1 MRQARSL
8 GERILD
14 GQGPEF
20 AELLELVG
28 ESVTVRDR
36 HDRFVYA
43 NRTALHNLGFGSIE
57 ELQAHPD
64 GSLLDR
70 FVVYDESGNDMPRST
85 FPTPRAAAGET
96 LAAPTLIQVVERLTG
111 ESRWEQVRVT
121 PLRDRDG
128 RLVATVTVADN
139 VTAVKSAEVHTR
151 VLAETGRI
159 LSSSLDY
166 QQTLRNVAWAAVPAL
181 ADWCLVEL
189 ADEPDDRRDQVVV
202 AHRNPA
208 LRDLA
213 GQLAE
218 LEPDEPGEH
227 SASSRVIDTG
237 ESALLPEVHQSDLA
251 RIARGPGQLRVL
263 HELGIRSAVVVPMR
277 IRDRT
282 IGAITFYTSD
292 SLRRLAQPDLAL
304 AEQLGRRAAVAVENS
319 RLHTTLADVA
329 DTLAQSLM
337 PNPLPALAGWEMAA
351 LYRPAVVE
359 ERIEVGGDFY
369 EVFDAG
375 PVPLALIGD
384 VTGHGVAAA
393 TLTALMRHGARFS
406 GRLEPQ
412 PEAILHRLDEELRA
426 RPSSA
431 LCRPCAPGSTRAAG
445 AGSAG
450 HPPALN
456 VTADGGVTDCRR
468 RGRSSARS
476 RTPMGGGDDRGD
488 TGRAGAALHR
498 RGHRDRVGPGERF
511 GRHRLPQ
518 FLMRHTPGPA
528 AGAAGRARRGA
539 GSVPGGRAGDDVAAL
554 ALRPARR
561 LISRAGAASRRAV
574 SRGGRSPRAQQLAVP
589 RHGAPSHLVARAASV
604 GDVGGDR
611 RAANAA
617 IRSRRPGTARRPAR
631 AAARPRSAGRRF
643 ARRPRRDAAW
653 AASVR

>member
-1 MRQARSL
+1 LGQERPL

-14 GQGPEF
+14 GQGPEL

-28 ESVTVRDR
+28 EAVTVRDR

-43 NRTALHNLGFGSIE
+43 NRMALHNLGFASVD
-57 ELQAHPD
+57 ELRAHPD
-64 GSLLDR
+64 SSLLDR
-70 FVVYDESGNDMPRST
+70 FVVYDEAGKEMGRST
-85 FPTPRAAAGET
+85 FPTPRTAAGET
-96 LAAPTLIQVVERLTG
+96 QLSPTLMQVVERRTG

-121 PLRDRDG
+121 ALRDRG
-128 RLVATVTVADN
+128 GQVAATVTVAEN

-151 VLAETGRI
+151 VLAETGRM

-213 GQLAE
+213 GQLGG

-237 ESALLPEVHQSDLA
+237 DSALLTEVDESDLA

-263 HELGIRSAVVVPMR
+263 RELGIRSAVVVPMR

-282 IGAITFYTSD
+282 IGAISFYTSD

-319 RLHTTLADVA
+319 RLHTMLAGVA
-329 DTLAQSLM
+329 DTLAQSLA
-337 PNPLPALAGWEMAA
+337 PSPLPELPGWEIAA
-351 LYRPAVVE
+351 LYQPAVVE

-375 PVPLALIGD
+375 PAPLALIGD

-393 TLTALMRHGARFS
+393 TLTGLMRHGARFS
-406 GRLEPQ
+406 GRFDPQ
-412 PEAILHRLDEELRA
+412 PEAVLRHLDEELRA

-431 LCRPCAPGSTRAAG
+431 MCTALCARIHERRVVLA
-445 AGSAG
+445 SAG
-450 HPPALN
+450 HPPALHLA
-456 VTADGGVTDCRR
+456 ADGGVTEI
-468 RGRSSARS
+468 
-476 RTPMGGGDDRGD
+476 P
-488 TGRAGAALHR
+488 
-498 RGHRDRVGPGERF
+498 
-511 GRHRLPQ
+511 
-518 FLMRHTPGPA
+518 TPGPLLGA
-528 AGAAGRARRGA
+528 FADSEWQAETLAVAPGELMLLYTDGVTETASESGERYGVDRLSRFLSAHAGARPQPLLDALATALDLFRG
-539 GSVPGGRAGDDVAAL
+539 GVPTDDIAAL
-554 ALRPARR
+554 ALA
-561 LISRAGAASRRAV
+561 
-574 SRGGRSPRAQQLAVP
+574 PR
-589 RHGAPSHLVARAASV
+589 
-604 GDVGGDR
+604 DD
-611 RAANAA
+611 
-617 IRSRRPGTARRPAR
+617 
-631 AAARPRSAGRRF
+631 
-643 ARRPRRDAAW
+643 
-653 AASVR
+653 

>member
-1 MRQARSL
+1 MGRERPI

-14 GQGPEF
+14 GQGPEL

-36 HDRFVYA
+36 QDRFVYA
-43 NRTALHNLGFGSIE
+43 NRTALQNFGFDSFD

-70 FVVYDESGNDMPRST
+70 FVVYDEAGKEMGRST
-85 FPTPRAAAGET
+85 FPTPRAAAGEPQ
-96 LAAPTLIQVVERLTG
+96 LSPTLMQVVDRRTG

-121 PLRDRDG
+121 PLRDSDG
-128 RLVATVTVADN
+128 RIAATVTVAEN
-139 VTAVKSAEVHTR
+139 VTAVKNAEVHTR
-151 VLAETGRI
+151 ILSETGRM

-189 ADEPDDRRDQVVV
+189 AGEPDDRRDQVVV

-213 GQLAE
+213 GQLAG
-218 LEPDEPGEH
+218 LEPDEPGEN

-237 ESALLPEVHQSDLA
+237 DSALLAEVSESDLT

-263 HELGIRSAVVVPMR
+263 RELGIRSAIVVPMR

-282 IGAITFYTSD
+282 LGAISFYTSD
-292 SLRRLAQPDLAL
+292 SLRRLAEPDLAL

-319 RLHTTLADVA
+319 RLHTVLAEVA

-337 PNPLPALAGWEMAA
+337 PNPLPELPGWEIAA
-351 LYRPAVVE
+351 LYQPAVVE

-393 TLTALMRHGARFS
+393 TLTGLMRHGARFS
-406 GRLEPQ
+406 SRLVPQ
-412 PEAILHRLDEELRA
+412 PEAVLRHLDEELRE

-431 LCRPCAPGSTRAAG
+431 MCTALCARIHERRLVLA
-445 AGSAG
+445 SAG
-450 HPPALN
+450 HPPALH
-456 VTADGGVTDCRR
+456 VAAGGGVTEAPAP
-468 RGRSSARS
+468 G
-476 RTPMGGGDDRGD
+476 PLL
-488 TGRAGAALHR
+488 GAFVDSEWQAENLDVAP
-498 RGHRDRVGPGERF
+498 GELVLLYTDGVTETASESGERF
-511 GRHRLPQ
+511 GVDRLSR
-518 FLMRHTPGPA
+518 FLSAH
-528 AGAAGRARRGA
+528 A
-539 GSVPGGRAGDDVAAL
+539 GSRPQPLLDALDAELDRFRGGAPTDDVAAL
-554 ALRPARR
+554 ALAP
-561 LISRAGAASRRAV
+561 
-574 SRGGRSPRAQQLAVP
+574 RG
-589 RHGAPSHLVARAASV
+589 
-604 GDVGGDR
+604 
-611 RAANAA
+611 
-617 IRSRRPGTARRPAR
+617 
-631 AAARPRSAGRRF
+631 
-643 ARRPRRDAAW
+643 
-653 AASVR
+653 